1 MFQKQP
7 PEVFYRK
14 IELKNVAKFTKNPH
28 LSRSLSFKIIA
39 GPMPVDVSSCF
50 SMIFKKIL

>member
-14 IELKNVAKFTKNPH
+14 IELKNVAKFTKNPQ